1 MNRGAWRAPSIGSQ
15 RVGRNPVTIHAHI
28 HPNGQSRKHL
38 GTGNLHHM
46 ALAPARPGSEGPKAT
61 VSEVTA
67 AKWRKTTIWP
77 LETIKNVRLCLKVSP
92 TPLFMYT
99 SSESLHLPASAPDP
113 QIPAQSTPVRR
124 WAQTRCG
131 QEDWHQQEGIML
143 FPLSQTESWEGCQG
157 VAPHQLDRPVSIPG
171 DQLRPF
177 PSFLFRQKSPGV
189 LAPGRQRVRKRC
201 VLFGGR

>member
-1 MNRGAWRAPSIGSQ
+1 
-15 RVGRNPVTIHAHI
+15 
-28 HPNGQSRKHL
+28 
-38 GTGNLHHM
+38 M
-46 ALAPARPGSEGPKAT
+46 ASPGSTWGQAT
-61 VSEVTA
+61 CITWPWHQLDQAQRGRRPRSVRSQLR
-67 AKWRKTTIWP
+67 KWRKTTIWP

-131 QEDWHQQEGIML
+131 QEDWHQQEGTML

-157 VAPHQLDRPVSIPG
+157 AAPHQLDRPVSIPG